1 VNVNVAET
9 PEATEALDRLD
20 YRERLW
26 VAAEQLRLAA
36 VALNGMGRARLDG
49 VTDLDGHIA
58 RLEHRSAE
66 LMRSA
71 ARLGEALG
79 LSAAW
84 GLDILF
90 QPVERTL
97 PARPVGPAASTA
109 PAALAGGGGR
119 RKVRSPYP
127 KRMGSRGRSGSDPM
141 NESIELAPIEL
152 LAPDVPPPEPRRR
165 IARAFTTPPGRPLP
179 PLREGL
185 MPAPLGDGEA

>member
-1 VNVNVAET
+1 MSVNVAET

-26 VAAEQLRLAA
+26 IAAEQLRLAA

-90 QPVERTL
+90 QPVERTR
-97 PARPVGPAASTA
+97 PARPVDPVPSTA
-109 PAALAGGGGR
+109 PAALAGGAGR
-119 RKVRSPYP
+119 RKVRSPHP

-152 LAPDVPPPEPRRR
+152 LAPEVPPTEPRRR
-165 IARAFTTPPGRPLP
+165 TARVFSSPPGRMPP
-179 PLREGL
+179 PLREAS
-185 MPAPLGDGEA
+185 MPPLLGDGEG